1 MIYTYIGMH
10 LCLYLGNVE
19 NSEIGPI
26 PPNNSYLQPELKHI
40 QNVLNI
46 YNDFPMWIIKQ
57 IMKEVKERQKT
68 LVTTHIGTPL

>member
-1 MIYTYIGMH
+1 MPISWKRGK
-10 LCLYLGNVE
+10 LGNRAY
-19 NSEIGPI
+19 
-26 PPNNSYLQPELKHI
+26 PPNNSYLQQELKHI